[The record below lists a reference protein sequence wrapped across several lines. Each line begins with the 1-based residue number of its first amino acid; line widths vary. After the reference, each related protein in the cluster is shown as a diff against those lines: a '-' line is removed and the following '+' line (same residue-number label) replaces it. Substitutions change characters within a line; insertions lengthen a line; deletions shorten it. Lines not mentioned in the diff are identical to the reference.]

1 MSIYPKPSIML
12 EMPVSKI
19 GMARIMTLR
28 AIRELKSDMQAI
40 VSLLRPQKPDPA
52 FVAMLRLAL
61 IDGVNGGHTVIE
73 DRGAHVQMR
82 GHHFNHAYPVNTHSC
97 KTPLDVDGKQ

>member
-40 VSLLRPQKPDPA
+40 VGLLRPQKPDPA
-52 FVAMLRLAL
+52 FAAMLRLAL
-61 IDGVNGGHTVIE
+61 IDGVNGGHTVID

-82 GHHFNHAYPVNTHSC
+82 VHHFNNT
-97 KTPLDVDGKQ
+97 VQA

>member
-1 MSIYPKPSIML
+1 MSIYPEPSIML

-19 GMARIMTLR
+19 GMARIMTRR

-52 FVAMLRLAL
+52 FAAMLRLAL
-61 IDGVNGGHTVIE
+61 IDGVNGGHTVTE
-73 DRGAHVQMR
+73 DRGARVQMR
-82 GHHFNHAYPVNTHSC
+82 GHYFNDTVQA
-97 KTPLDVDGKQ
+97 